1 MRFLFLCQESAPSTQ
16 LPRRNLAEPQRTKM
30 LMSSSLVDVQTYKL
44 ELYVSIW
51 PYCNLLWRIS
61 MTFSRMFNLKTF
73 NISSLSDTKNNRES
87 KILSQLFQA
96 FEYAG
101 GPVPVFIAGKRF
113 SARPSARN
121 RAHSRERPQAAAACR
136 REITCS
142 PSWHDSSIIF
152 LQSNIS
158 SLSFAFPFVPS
169 STENPSIPHTST
181 ASSEASKC
189 HWHAF
194 HDNFAS
200 AERPRRASWVAR
212 WTCNNDGV
220 ALLPGA
226 SCGRWHG
233 WMDVTLS
240 SCSPECQEVAMHF
253 STCWMYISLVWLQGI
268 QGFWIRL
275 YAHLYAR
282 PLFALSTPQ
291 TKAVVHSSPHCLDST
306 SSCKGLH
313 GGCLGHRMLNMPRRL
328 TAFLFQ
334 MNLYLHLPKKNAM
347 W

>member
-1 MRFLFLCQESAPSTQ
+1 MENINDLF
-16 LPRRNLAEPQRTKM
+16 KY
-30 LMSSSLVDVQTYKL
+30 VQSENFQHL
-44 ELYVSIW
+44 FSIW
-51 PYCNLLWRIS
+51 H
-61 MTFSRMFNLKTF
+61 
-73 NISSLSDTKNNRES
+73 KNNRES

-101 GPVPVFIAGKRF
+101 GPVPVF

-169 STENPSIPHTST
+169 STENPSIPHAST

-253 STCWMYISLVWLQGI
+253 STCWMYISLVWLQGFEYACMLTCMLDPFLPSLCSSDKSCSTLI
-268 QGFWIRL
+268 SALPRL
-275 YAHLYAR
+275 YVQLQGIAWW
-282 PLFALSTPQ
+282 LFGSSDAEHAQETHCVFVSDEFILAPTKEECYVVKFPERYQFCFVGDWFASRVVKNMMLKSAFSFPQ
-291 TKAVVHSSPHCLDST
+291 K
-306 SSCKGLH
+306 
-313 GGCLGHRMLNMPRRL
+313 
-328 TAFLFQ
+328 FLRV
-334 MNLYLHLPKKNAM
+334 
-347 W
+347 